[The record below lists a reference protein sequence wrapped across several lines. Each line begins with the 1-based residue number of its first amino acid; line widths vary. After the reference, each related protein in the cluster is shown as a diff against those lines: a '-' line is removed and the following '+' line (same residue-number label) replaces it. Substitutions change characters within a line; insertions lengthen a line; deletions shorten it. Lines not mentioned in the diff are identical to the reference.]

1 MLVQRI
7 RKGLLIESSWCVC
20 SLRSL
25 SSLKRR
31 GFSARAFLWNG
42 RGRLDSAGLP
52 GHSGEGGGRA
62 FLTLGLLWRSLLVTR
77 FLYGFQRGRT
87 IYRTLPDSS
96 SLTMPHSKPQDMGS
110 AFIQTQQLNAAMADT
125 FLEHMC
131 LLDIDSEPTTARNTG
146 IICTIGPAS
155 RSVDMLKEM
164 IKSGMN
170 IARLNFSHGSHEYHG
185 ETIKNIREAT
195 ESFEP
200 GSIHYRPIGIALDTK
215 GPEIRTGLIKGS
227 GTAEVELKKGNTIKV
242 TLDDAYMENCDE
254 DVLWLDYKNITKVVE
269 IGSKVYIDDG
279 LISLQVQEI
288 GSDYILCEIE
298 NGGTL
303 GSKKGV
309 NLPGAAVD
317 LPAVSEKDIKD
328 LQFGVEMGVDMVF
341 ASFIRKA
348 QDVNEVRQVLG
359 EKGKNIK
366 IISKLENHEGV
377 RRFDEIMEASDG
389 IMVARGDLGIEIPT
403 EKVFL
408 AQKMMIGR
416 CNRAGKPITCA
427 TQMLESMIKKPRPTR
442 AEGSDVA
449 NAVLDGADC
458 IMLSGETAKGD
469 YPLEAVRTQHMIA
482 REAEAAM
489 FHRQV
494 FEDLRR
500 CTPHSTDPA
509 EAIAIG
515 AVEAS
520 FKLLAP
526 AFIVLTGSGRSA
538 HLISRYRP
546 RAPIIAVTRNGQTA
560 RQAHLYRGIFPVFYN
575 KPAHDVWAED
585 VDLRVNFAMDVGKA
599 RGFFKTGDVVI
610 VLTGWRPGS
619 GFTNTMRVVP
629 VP

>member
-1 MLVQRI
+1 MCAE
-7 RKGLLIESSWCVC
+7 ESQCPTMSCMT
-20 SLRSL
+20 SPDHIIIAMPQ
-25 SSLKRR
+25 LKC
-31 GFSARAFLWNG
+31 
-42 RGRLDSAGLP
+42 
-52 GHSGEGGGRA
+52 
-62 FLTLGLLWRSLLVTR
+62 T
-77 FLYGFQRGRT
+77 
-87 IYRTLPDSS
+87 
-96 SLTMPHSKPQDMGS
+96 DMGS

-155 RSVDMLKEM
+155 RSVDILQEM

-170 IARLNFSHGSHEYHG
+170 IARLNFSHGTHEYHA
-185 ETIKNIREAT
+185 ETIKNVREAC

-200 GSIHYRPIGIALDTK
+200 GSIQYRPIGIALDTK

-227 GTAEVELKKGNTIKV
+227 GTAEVELKKGNMIKI
-242 TLDDAYMENCDE
+242 TLDDSYQDNCSDE
-254 DVLWLDYKNITKVVE
+254 ILWLDYKNITKVVE
-269 IGSKVYIDDG
+269 PGSKIYIDDG
-279 LISLQVQEI
+279 LISLQVKEI
-288 GSDYILCEIE
+288 GSDFLSCEIE

-317 LPAVSEKDIKD
+317 LPAVSEKDIQD
-328 LQFGVEMGVDMVF
+328 LTFGVEQGVDMVF

-348 QDVNEVRQVLG
+348 ADVHAVRAVLG
-359 EKGKNIK
+359 EKGKDIK

-500 CTPHSTDPA
+500 STPYCKDPA

-520 FKLLAP
+520 FKSLAS
-526 AFIVLTGSGRSA
+526 AIIVLTGSGRSA
-538 HLISRYRP
+538 HLLSRYRP
-546 RAPIIAVTRNGQTA
+546 RAPILAVTRNAQTA
-560 RQAHLYRGIFPVFYN
+560 RQAHLYRGIFPVLYT

-585 VDLRVNFAMDVGKA
+585 VDMRVNFAMDMGKV
-599 RGFFKTGDVVI
+599 RGFFKEGDVVI

-619 GFTNTMRVVP
+619 GYTNTMRVVL
-629 VP
+629 VA

>member
-1 MLVQRI
+1 MLSVESNNLSNR
-7 RKGLLIESSWCVC
+7 LI
-20 SLRSL
+20 LYIFFSL
-25 SSLKRR
+25 S
-31 GFSARAFLWNG
+31 
-42 RGRLDSAGLP
+42 
-52 GHSGEGGGRA
+52 
-62 FLTLGLLWRSLLVTR
+62 
-77 FLYGFQRGRT
+77 Y
-87 IYRTLPDSS
+87 
-96 SLTMPHSKPQDMGS
+96 MGS
-110 AFIQTQQLNAAMADT
+110 AFIQTQQLYAATADT

-131 LLDIDSEPTTARNTG
+131 LLDIDSEPITARNTG

-170 IARLNFSHGSHEYHG
+170 IARLNFSHGTHEYHAQ
-185 ETIKNIREAT
+185 TIKNVREAC

-200 GSIHYRPIGIALDTK
+200 GSIQYRPIGIALDTK

-227 GTAEVELKKGNTIKV
+227 GTAEVELVKGNMIKL
-242 TLDDAYMENCDE
+242 TLDDAYQENCSE
-254 DVLWLDYKNITKVVE
+254 DILWLDYKNITKVVE
-269 IGSKVYIDDG
+269 VGSKVYIDDG
-279 LISLQVQEI
+279 LISLQVKEI
-288 GSDYILCEIE
+288 GDCEIE

-317 LPAVSEKDIKD
+317 LPAVSDKDIQD
-328 LQFGVEMGVDMVF
+328 LQFGVQQGVDMVF

-348 QDVNEVRQVLG
+348 DDVHAVRAVLG

-416 CNRAGKPITCA
+416 CNKAGKPITCA

-500 CTPHSTDPA
+500 STPHCKDPA

-520 FKLLAP
+520 FKSLAS
-526 AFIVLTGSGRSA
+526 AIIVLTGSGRSA

-546 RAPIIAVTRNGQTA
+546 RAPILAVTRNAQTA
-560 RQAHLYRGIFPVFYN
+560 RQAHLYRGIFPVLYT
-575 KPAHDVWAED
+575 KPSNEVWAED
-585 VDLRVNFAMDVGKA
+585 VDLRVNFAMEMGKA
-599 RGFFKTGDVVI
+599 RGFFKEGDVVI

-619 GFTNTMRVVP
+619 GYTNTMRVVL
-629 VP
+629 VA

>member
-1 MLVQRI
+1 M
-7 RKGLLIESSWCVC
+7 G
-20 SLRSL
+20 
-25 SSLKRR
+25 
-31 GFSARAFLWNG
+31 
-42 RGRLDSAGLP
+42 
-52 GHSGEGGGRA
+52 SG
-62 FLTLGLLWRSLLVTR
+62 
-77 FLYGFQRGRT
+77 
-87 IYRTLPDSS
+87 SS
-96 SLTMPHSKPQDMGS
+96 SSGGAVVESRILPVSSTMPHTKPQDMGS

-131 LLDIDSEPTTARNTG
+131 LLDIDSEPTIARNTG

-155 RSVDMLKEM
+155 RSVEMLKEM

-185 ETIKNIREAT
+185 ETIKNVREACAT
-195 ESFEP
+195 FEP
-200 GSIHYRPIGIALDTK
+200 GSIQYRPVGIALDTK

-227 GTAEVELKKGNTIKV
+227 GTAEVELKKGNKIKV
-242 TLDDAYMENCDE
+242 TMDDSFMENCDE
-254 DVLWLDYKNITKVVE
+254 ETLWLDYKNITKVVE
-269 IGSKVYIDDG
+269 VGSKVYIDDG
-279 LISLQVQEI
+279 LISLQVLEI
-288 GSDYILCEIE
+288 GSNYLVCEIE

-328 LQFGVEMGVDMVF
+328 LQFGVEMGVDMIF

-348 QDVNEVRQVLG
+348 SDVHEVRKVLG

-416 CNRAGKPITCA
+416 CNKAGKPIICA

-489 FHRQV
+489 FHRLV

-500 CTPHSTDPA
+500 CLPPSTDPA

-520 FKLLAP
+520 FKILAS
-526 AFIVLTGSGRSA
+526 AFVVLTGSGRSA

-546 RAPIIAVTRNGQTA
+546 RAPIISVTRNEQTA
-560 RQAHLYRGIFPVFYN
+560 RQAHLYRGIFPVLYN
-575 KPAHDVWAED
+575 KPSNDVWAED

-599 RGFFKTGDVVI
+599 RGFFKPGDVVI

-619 GFTNTMRVVP
+619 GYTNTMRVVP
-629 VP
+629 VQ

>member
-1 MLVQRI
+1 
-7 RKGLLIESSWCVC
+7 
-20 SLRSL
+20 
-25 SSLKRR
+25 
-31 GFSARAFLWNG
+31 
-42 RGRLDSAGLP
+42 
-52 GHSGEGGGRA
+52 
-62 FLTLGLLWRSLLVTR
+62 
-77 FLYGFQRGRT
+77 
-87 IYRTLPDSS
+87 
-96 SLTMPHSKPQDMGS
+96 MPHTKAQDMGS

-125 FLEHMC
+125 FLEHLC
-131 LLDIDSEPTTARNTG
+131 LLDIDSEPTIARNTG

-155 RSVDMLKEM
+155 RSVETLKEM

-185 ETIKNIREAT
+185 ATIKNVREACA
-195 ESFEP
+195 SFEL
-200 GSIHYRPIGIALDTK
+200 GSIQYRPVGVALDTK

-227 GTAEVELKKGNTIKV
+227 GTAEVELKKGNKIKV
-242 TLDDAYMENCDE
+242 TLDDSFMENCDE
-254 DVLWLDYKNITKVVE
+254 ETLWLDYKNITKVVE
-269 IGSKVYIDDG
+269 VGSKVYIDDG
-279 LISLQVQEI
+279 LISLQVLEI
-288 GSDYILCEIE
+288 GSDYLVCEIE

-317 LPAVSEKDIKD
+317 LPAVSEKDVKD
-328 LQFGVEMGVDMVF
+328 LLFGVEMGVDMIF

-348 QDVNEVRQVLG
+348 SDVHEVRKVLG

-416 CNRAGKPITCA
+416 CNKAGKPIICA

-469 YPLEAVRTQHMIA
+469 YPLEAVRTQHMV
-482 REAEAAM
+482 RK
-489 FHRQV
+489 FRPSSNTV
-494 FEDLRR
+494 VGL
-500 CTPHSTDPA
+500 S
-509 EAIAIG
+509 
-515 AVEAS
+515 
-520 FKLLAP
+520 
-526 AFIVLTGSGRSA
+526 RSA

-546 RAPIIAVTRNGQTA
+546 RAPIIAVTRNEQTA

-575 KPAHDVWAED
+575 NPANDVWAED
-585 VDLRVNFAMDVGKA
+585 VDLRVNFAMEVGKA
-599 RGFFKTGDVVI
+599 RGFVKPGDVVI

-619 GFTNTMRVVP
+619 GYTNTMRVVP
-629 VP
+629 VQ

>member
-1 MLVQRI
+1 
-7 RKGLLIESSWCVC
+7 
-20 SLRSL
+20 
-25 SSLKRR
+25 
-31 GFSARAFLWNG
+31 
-42 RGRLDSAGLP
+42 
-52 GHSGEGGGRA
+52 
-62 FLTLGLLWRSLLVTR
+62 
-77 FLYGFQRGRT
+77 
-87 IYRTLPDSS
+87 
-96 SLTMPHSKPQDMGS
+96 MPHSKAQDMGT

-155 RSVDMLKEM
+155 RAVDTLKEM

-185 ETIKNIREAT
+185 ETIKNVREAC

-227 GTAEVELKKGNTIKV
+227 GTAEVELKKGNKIKL
-242 TLDDAYMENCDE
+242 TLDDSYMENCDE

-269 IGSKVYIDDG
+269 VGSKVYIDDG

-288 GSDYILCEIE
+288 GSDYLLCEIE
-298 NGGTL
+298 NGGSL

-328 LQFGVEMGVDMVF
+328 LQFGVDMGVDMVF

-348 QDVNEVRQVLG
+348 DDVHEVRKVLG

-377 RRFDEIMEASDG
+377 RRFDEILEASDG

-416 CNRAGKPITCA
+416 CNRAGKPVTCA
-427 TQMLESMIKKPRPTR
+427 TQSLQSIWGLIQVNLPVFLTNTTYYPTSSSSNRGKAIFNINCEHPIMLESMIKKPRPTR

-520 FKLLAP
+520 FKILAP

-538 HLISRYRP
+538 HLLSRYRP

-585 VDLRVNFAMDVGKA
+585 VDLRVNFAMEVGKA
-599 RGFFKTGDVVI
+599 RGFFKSGDVVI

>member
-1 MLVQRI
+1 M
-7 RKGLLIESSWCVC
+7 GDSA
-20 SLRSL
+20 
-25 SSLKRR
+25 RR
-31 GFSARAFLWNG
+31 G
-42 RGRLDSAGLP
+42 
-52 GHSGEGGGRA
+52 
-62 FLTLGLLWRSLLVTR
+62 
-77 FLYGFQRGRT
+77 
-87 IYRTLPDSS
+87 
-96 SLTMPHSKPQDMGS
+96 DMGS

-170 IARLNFSHGSHEYHG
+170 IARLNFSHGTHEYHAQ
-185 ETIKNIREAT
+185 TIKNVREAC

-200 GSIHYRPIGIALDTK
+200 GSIQYRPIGIALDTK
-215 GPEIRTGLIKGS
+215 GPEIRTGLIQGS
-227 GTAEVELKKGNTIKV
+227 GTAEVELKKGKMIKL
-242 TLDDAYMENCDE
+242 TLDDSYQDNCSE

-269 IGSKVYIDDG
+269 IGSKIYIDDG
-279 LISLQVQEI
+279 LISLQVKEI
-288 GSDYILCEIE
+288 GSDFLNCEIE

-317 LPAVSEKDIKD
+317 LPAVSDKDIQD
-328 LQFGVEMGVDMVF
+328 LQFGVEQGVDMVF

-348 QDVNEVRQVLG
+348 ADVHAVRAVLG

-377 RRFDEIMEASDG
+377 RRFDEIMDASDG

-482 REAEAAM
+482 REAEAAT
-489 FHRQV
+489 FHRQL
-494 FEDLRR
+494 FEELRR
-500 CTPHSTDPA
+500 STQLTRDPS
-509 EAIAIG
+509 EAVAVG
-515 AVEAS
+515 AVESS
-520 FKLLAP
+520 FKCCAS
-526 AFIVLTGSGRSA
+526 AIIVLTKSGRSA

-546 RAPIIAVTRNGQTA
+546 RAPILAVTRNTQTA
-560 RQAHLYRGIFPVFYN
+560 RQAHLYRGIFPVLYT
-575 KPAHDVWAED
+575 KPANDVWAED
-585 VDLRVNFAMDVGKA
+585 VDMRVNFAMEMGKV
-599 RGFFKTGDVVI
+599 RGFFKEGDVVI
-610 VLTGWRPGS
+610 ILTGWRPGS
-619 GFTNTMRVVP
+619 GFTNTMRVVL
-629 VP
+629 VV

>member
-1 MLVQRI
+1 MGSGSSSASFVQ
-7 RKGLLIESSWCVC
+7 
-20 SLRSL
+20 
-25 SSLKRR
+25 
-31 GFSARAFLWNG
+31 
-42 RGRLDSAGLP
+42 
-52 GHSGEGGGRA
+52 GG
-62 FLTLGLLWRSLLVTR
+62 
-77 FLYGFQRGRT
+77 
-87 IYRTLPDSS
+87 TLPASS
-96 SLTMPHSKPQDMGS
+96 SFAMPHSKPQDMGS

-185 ETIKNIREAT
+185 ETIKNIREAC

-227 GTAEVELKKGNTIKV
+227 GTAEVELKKGNKIKV
-242 TLDDAYMENCDE
+242 TLDDSYMENCDE

-279 LISLQVQEI
+279 LISLQVLEI
-288 GSDYILCEIE
+288 GSDHLLCEIE

-348 QDVNEVRQVLG
+348 QDVNEVRNVLG

-377 RRFDEIMEASDG
+377 RRFDEIMDASDG

-489 FHRQV
+489 YHRQV

-500 CTPHSTDPA
+500 CTPPSTDPA

-520 FKLLAP
+520 FKILTP

-585 VDLRVNFAMDVGKA
+585 VDLRVNFAMEVGKA

>member
-1 MLVQRI
+1 MP
-7 RKGLLIESSWCVC
+7 
-20 SLRSL
+20 
-25 SSLKRR
+25 
-31 GFSARAFLWNG
+31 
-42 RGRLDSAGLP
+42 LP
-52 GHSGEGGGRA
+52 
-62 FLTLGLLWRSLLVTR
+62 
-77 FLYGFQRGRT
+77 
-87 IYRTLPDSS
+87 
-96 SLTMPHSKPQDMGS
+96 KDMGS
-110 AFIQTQQLNAAMADT
+110 AFIQTQQLNAAVADT
-125 FLEHMC
+125 FLEHLC

-155 RSVDMLKEM
+155 RSVNMLKEM

-170 IARLNFSHGSHEYHG
+170 IARMNFSHGTHEYHAD
-185 ETIKNIREAT
+185 TIKNVREAC

-227 GTAEVELKKGNTIKV
+227 GTAEVELKRGNVIKI
-242 TLDDAYMENCDE
+242 TLDDAYQENCSE
-254 DVLWLDYKNITKVVE
+254 EVLWLDYKNITKVVE
-269 IGSKVYIDDG
+269 VGSKVYIDDG
-279 LISLQVQEI
+279 LISLQVKEI
-288 GSDYILCEIE
+288 GTDYLMCHID

-317 LPAVSEKDIKD
+317 LPAVSEKDIQD
-328 LQFGVEMGVDMVF
+328 LQFGVEQGVDMVF

-348 QDVNEVRQVLG
+348 DDVHAVRAVLG

-500 CTPHSTDPA
+500 STPHCSDPA

-520 FKLLAP
+520 FKSLAS
-526 AFIVLTGSGRSA
+526 AIIVLTGSGRSA
-538 HLISRYRP
+538 HLLSRYRP
-546 RAPIIAVTRNGQTA
+546 RAPIIAVTRNAQTA
-560 RQAHLYRGIFPVFYN
+560 RQAHLYRGIFPVLYT
-575 KPAHDVWAED
+575 KPSHDIWAED
-585 VDLRVNFAMDVGKA
+585 VDMRVNFAMEMGKA
-599 RGFFKTGDVVI
+599 RGFFKEGDVVI
-610 VLTGWRPGS
+610 ILTGWRPGS
-619 GFTNTMRVVP
+619 GYTNTMRVVQ
-629 VP
+629 VV

>member
-1 MLVQRI
+1 
-7 RKGLLIESSWCVC
+7 
-20 SLRSL
+20 
-25 SSLKRR
+25 
-31 GFSARAFLWNG
+31 
-42 RGRLDSAGLP
+42 
-52 GHSGEGGGRA
+52 
-62 FLTLGLLWRSLLVTR
+62 
-77 FLYGFQRGRT
+77 
-87 IYRTLPDSS
+87 
-96 SLTMPHSKPQDMGS
+96 MPHTKAQDMGS

-125 FLEHMC
+125 FLEHLC
-131 LLDIDSEPTTARNTG
+131 LLDIDSEPTIARNTG

-155 RSVDMLKEM
+155 RSVETLKEM

-170 IARLNFSHGSHEYHG
+170 IARMNFSHGSHEYHG
-185 ETIKNIREAT
+185 ETMRNVREACA
-195 ESFEP
+195 SFQP
-200 GSIHYRPIGIALDTK
+200 GSIHYRPVGIALDTK

-227 GTAEVELKKGNTIKV
+227 GTAEVELKKGSKIKV
-242 TLDDAYMENCDE
+242 TLDDSFMENCDE
-254 DVLWLDYKNITKVVE
+254 ETLWLDYKNITKVVE
-269 IGSKVYIDDG
+269 VGSKVYIDDG

-288 GSDYILCEIE
+288 GSDYLVCEIE

-348 QDVNEVRQVLG
+348 DDVHEVRKVLG

-377 RRFDEIMEASDG
+377 RKFDEIMEASDG

-416 CNRAGKPITCA
+416 CNKAGKPIICA

-458 IMLSGETAKGD
+458 IMLSGETAKGE

-500 CTPHSTDPA
+500 CLGHSTDPA

-520 FKLLAP
+520 FKILAS
-526 AFIVLTGSGRSA
+526 AFIVLTGSGSMIVYNPSLPPPSTGRRCQIAREAEAATFHRQLFEELRRSTLLTRDPSDAVAVGAVESSFKCCASALIVLTKTGRSA

-546 RAPIIAVTRNGQTA
+546 RAPIIAVTRNEQTA

-575 KPAHDVWAED
+575 NPSNDVWAED
-585 VDLRVNFAMDVGKA
+585 VDLRVNFAMEVGKA

-619 GFTNTMRVVP
+619 GYTNTMRVVP

>member
-1 MLVQRI
+1 MPQA
-7 RKGLLIESSWCVC
+7 K
-20 SLRSL
+20 SL
-25 SSLKRR
+25 
-31 GFSARAFLWNG
+31 
-42 RGRLDSAGLP
+42 
-52 GHSGEGGGRA
+52 
-62 FLTLGLLWRSLLVTR
+62 
-77 FLYGFQRGRT
+77 
-87 IYRTLPDSS
+87 
-96 SLTMPHSKPQDMGS
+96 DMGS

-170 IARLNFSHGSHEYHG
+170 IARLNFSHGSHEYHA
-185 ETIKNIREAT
+185 ETIKNIREAC

-200 GSIHYRPIGIALDTK
+200 GSIQYRPIGIALDTK

-227 GTAEVELKKGNTIKV
+227 GTAEVELKKGNMIKI
-242 TLDDAYMENCDE
+242 TLDDTHQENCSDE
-254 DVLWLDYKNITKVVE
+254 LLWLDYKNIVKVVDV
-269 IGSKVYIDDG
+269 GSKIYIDDG
-279 LISLQVQEI
+279 LISLQVKEI
-288 GSDYILCEIE
+288 GADFLMCEIE

-317 LPAVSEKDIKD
+317 LPAVSDKDIKD
-328 LQFGVEMGVDMVF
+328 LQFGVDHGVDMVF

-348 QDVNEVRQVLG
+348 ADVHEVRAVLG

-500 CTPHSTDPA
+500 STPHCKDPA

-520 FKLLAP
+520 FKSLTSAI
-526 AFIVLTGSGRSA
+526 IVLTGSGRSA

-546 RAPIIAVTRNGQTA
+546 RAPILAVTRNAQTA
-560 RQAHLYRGIFPVFYN
+560 RQAHLYRGIFPVLYT
-575 KPAHDVWAED
+575 KPANDVWAED
-585 VDLRVNFAMDVGKA
+585 VDMRVNFAMDMGKA
-599 RGFFKTGDVVI
+599 RGFFKEGDVVI
-610 VLTGWRPGS
+610 ILTGWRPGS
-619 GFTNTMRVVP
+619 GYTNTMRVVL
-629 VP
+629 VA

>member
-1 MLVQRI
+1 M
-7 RKGLLIESSWCVC
+7 G
-20 SLRSL
+20 
-25 SSLKRR
+25 
-31 GFSARAFLWNG
+31 
-42 RGRLDSAGLP
+42 
-52 GHSGEGGGRA
+52 SG
-62 FLTLGLLWRSLLVTR
+62 
-77 FLYGFQRGRT
+77 
-87 IYRTLPDSS
+87 SS
-96 SLTMPHSKPQDMGS
+96 SANTTTAVNRTSTVAPSNAMPHSKSLDMGS

-155 RSVDMLKEM
+155 RSVEMLKEM

-170 IARLNFSHGSHEYHG
+170 IARLNFSHGTHEYHA
-185 ETIKNIREAT
+185 ETIKNVREAC

-200 GSIHYRPIGIALDTK
+200 GSIQYRPIGIALDTK
-215 GPEIRTGLIKGS
+215 GPEIRTGLIQGS
-227 GTAEVELKKGNTIKV
+227 GTAEVELKKGNMIKI
-242 TLDDAYMENCDE
+242 TLDDTHQDNCSE
-254 DVLWLDYKNITKVVE
+254 ELLWLDYKNITKVVE
-269 IGSKVYIDDG
+269 VGSKIYIDDG
-279 LISLQVQEI
+279 LISLQVKEI
-288 GSDYILCEIE
+288 GSDFLMCEIE

-328 LQFGVEMGVDMVF
+328 LQFGVQHGVDMVF

-348 QDVNEVRQVLG
+348 ADVHAVRAVLG
-359 EKGKNIK
+359 EKGKDIK

-416 CNRAGKPITCA
+416 CNKAGKPITCA

-500 CTPHSTDPA
+500 STPHCKDPA

-520 FKLLAP
+520 FKSLASGI
-526 AFIVLTGSGRSA
+526 IVLTGSGRSA

-546 RAPIIAVTRNGQTA
+546 RAPILAVTRNAQTA
-560 RQAHLYRGIFPVFYN
+560 RQAHLYRGIFPVLYT

-585 VDLRVNFAMDVGKA
+585 VDMRVNFAMDMGKA
-599 RGFFKTGDVVI
+599 RGFFKEGDVVI

-619 GFTNTMRVVP
+619 GYTNTMRVVL
-629 VP
+629 VA